1 MNKKIKIAFASMLAV
16 PLLACAQVRTEQTFE
31 KGWKFT
37 REDSKD
43 FSNSTYDDAKWQSV
57 TVPHDWAIYGPFS
70 INNDKQNVAISQVDR
85 KRRWSMLDVPG
96 DFLLSVWDGIGSILM
111 LPHSVRAKRLLWFSM
126 EP

>member
-57 TVPHDWAIYGPFS
+57 
-70 INNDKQNVAISQVDR
+70 R
-85 KRRWSMLDVPG
+85 M
-96 DFLLSVWDGIGSILM
+96 IGLFTD
-111 LPHSVRAKRLLWFSM
+111 HSVLIMINRT
-126 EP
+126 

>member
-70 INNDKQNVAISQVDR
+70 INNDKQNVAISQDG
-85 KRRWSMLDVPG
+85 KRRWSMPDVPG

-111 LPHSVRAKRLLWFSM
+111 LLHSVRAKRLLWFSM